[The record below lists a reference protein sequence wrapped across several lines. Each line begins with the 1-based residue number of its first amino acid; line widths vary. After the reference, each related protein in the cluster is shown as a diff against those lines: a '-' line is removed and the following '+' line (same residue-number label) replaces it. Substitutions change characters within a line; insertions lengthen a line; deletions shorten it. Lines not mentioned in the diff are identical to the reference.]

1 MRVTSI
7 LIAAVVAGVLYL
19 LVQERDRLFGFA
31 QDGAETPIVAETPA
45 DDAVDATP
53 AETEDEVIDEIAI
66 AVSAVDSVAKPI
78 ENAVLLRGQTEAA
91 RQVELRA
98 EVSGRVTSTP
108 LRKGVFVEE
117 GQLMCEV
124 DPGTSGASL
133 AEAKARLASAQA
145 AGPETAAR
153 VIEAQARLTE
163 AEINFNAA
171 SKLSNNGFASDTQV
185 ANTEAGVEAAKA
197 SLEAAKSGILSVEAN
212 IQSAEAAVAA
222 AENQI
227 NKLRMTAPFSGLLET
242 DTAEIGAFLQPGAL
256 CGTIIQLDP
265 IKLVGFAPEADID
278 KLTVGAR
285 AGARLASGR
294 EVVGTVSFLSRS
306 ADQTTRTFRVEV
318 EVPNADLS
326 IRDGQTAEIIVASD
340 DATAHLLPQSS
351 LTLNDL
357 GDLGVRIVNTDSRVD
372 FVDVAL
378 VRDTIDGVW
387 VTGLPETA
395 RVIVSGQ
402 EYVTTNV
409 LVDVTLQESEQ

>member
-31 QDGAETPIVAETPA
+31 QDDAEQTVVSETVNADATPDEAPAETP
-45 DDAVDATP
+45 
-53 AETEDEVIDEIAI
+53 DEIAI
-66 AVSAVDSVAKPI
+66 AVSAIDSVAQPV

-98 EVSGRVTSTP
+98 EVNGQVTSTP

-318 EVPNADLS
+318 EVANADLS

-340 DATAHLLPQSS
+340 DANAHLLPQSS

-357 GDLGVRIVNTDSRVD
+357 GDLGVRIVNQDSRVD
-372 FVDVAL
+372 FVEVAL
-378 VRDTIDGVW
+378 IHDTIDGVW
-387 VTGLPETA
+387 VSGLPETV

>member
-31 QDGAETPIVAETPA
+31 QSDAETPVVAEVTTDAPDTPIEA
-45 DDAVDATP
+45 P
-53 AETEDEVIDEIAI
+53 AEVATEIAI
-66 AVSAVDSVAKPI
+66 AVSAIDSVAQPI

-98 EVSGRVTSTP
+98 EVNGQVTSTP

-163 AEINFNAA
+163 AQINFNAA
-171 SKLSNNGFASDTQV
+171 SQLSNNGFASDTQV

-242 DTAEIGAFLQPGAL
+242 DTAEIGSFLQPGAL

-265 IKLVGFAPEADID
+265 IKLVGFAPEAEID
-278 KLTVGAR
+278 KLAVGAR

-294 EVVGTVSFLSRS
+294 EVIGTVSFLSRS

-340 DATAHLLPQSS
+340 DTSAHLLPQSS

-357 GDLGVRIVNTDSRVD
+357 GDLGVRIVNEDSRVD
-372 FVDVAL
+372 FVNVAL

-387 VTGLPETA
+387 VSGLPETV